1 MKALDALSESEKNR
15 VRITGVKA
23 MQLKDQGGQSLVKVE
38 TDAGI
43 YGIGEA
49 GASGPMVRAH
59 LRQLD
64 RLIIGEDPLEIEKL
78 YTRMV
83 SQMHTYRSHIPT
95 ISGVDIALWDLAGK
109 ILNRPV
115 SALFTGRFREE
126 VALYI
131 NTGGPDDWFDRASCQ
146 DWAQQMKEHRCGWE
160 TVKFGFERLMGQGLP
175 EGRYSPGQ
183 LSQMLTASELDII
196 RRGYEN
202 CREALGFDMDMIVHC
217 HNEWDLP
224 SAIGLAQ
231 AVESIKPLWL
241 EDALP
246 VWYSDSWKALKQA
259 SPVRILTGEKLELPR
274 EFLPFLV
281 NGAADVI
288 HPDIV
293 FSGGLTGCRKIADL
307 AELFYTPVATHNVG
321 SLVQNMATAHF
332 GASVRNFA
340 VSETRISQNALIEEM
355 GEDEITV
362 SDGKLAVPKKPGLG
376 ITLIPEILRENLMD
390 GEPYWD

>member
-1 MKALDALSESEKNR
+1 MKTLDILSESEKNR

-23 MQLKDQGGQSLVKVE
+23 MQLKNQAGQSLVKVE

-49 GASGPMVRAH
+49 GASGPMVRAN
-59 LRQLD
+59 LRNLEPI
-64 RLIIGEDPLEIEKL
+64 LIGSDPLEIDKL

-95 ISGVDIALWDLAGK
+95 VSGVDIALWDLAGK
-109 ILNRPV
+109 TLNRPV
-115 SALFTGRFREE
+115 SALLSGRFREE

-131 NTGGPDDWFDRASCQ
+131 NTPGPDDWFDHAACQ
-146 DWAQQMKEHRCGWE
+146 DWAQQMKEHPCSWK
-160 TVKFGFERLMGQGLP
+160 TVKFGFERLMGRGLP
-175 EGRYSPGQ
+175 KGRYSGGQ
-183 LSQMLTASELDII
+183 LSQMLTATELDII

-202 CREALGFDMDMIVHC
+202 CRDALGFDIDIIIHC

-224 SAIGLAQ
+224 TAIGLAQ
-231 AVESIKPLWL
+231 AVKPIKPLWL
-241 EDALP
+241 EDAMP
-246 VWYSDSWKALKQA
+246 IWYSDSWKALKQA

-274 EFLPFLV
+274 EFLPFLT
-281 NGAADVI
+281 NNALDVI

-293 FSGGLTGCRKIADL
+293 FAGGLTGCRKIADL

-332 GASVRNFA
+332 GASVRNFV
-340 VSETRISQNALIEEM
+340 VSETRISQNSLIDEM

-362 SDGKLAVPKKPGLG
+362 VDGKLAVPTKPGLG
-376 ITLIPEILRENLMD
+376 ITLIPEVLQENLMD